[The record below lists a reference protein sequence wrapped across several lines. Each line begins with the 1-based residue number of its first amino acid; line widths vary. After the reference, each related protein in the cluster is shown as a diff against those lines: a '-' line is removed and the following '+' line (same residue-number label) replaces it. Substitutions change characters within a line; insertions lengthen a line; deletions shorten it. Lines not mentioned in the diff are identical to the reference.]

1 VQEDTALVQADR
13 AALAAWKVTPATFK
27 GGGPAVEIRGEDDG
41 GCGGYPLARRDAPDG
56 K

>member
-1 VQEDTALVQADR
+1 MQEDTALVQADGE
-13 AALAAWKVTPATFK
+13 ALAAWKVTPATFK
-27 GGGPAVEIRGEDDG
+27 GGGPAVEIRGEGNG